1 MNGSSN
7 DSVDDKS
14 GIGETITTA
23 LRQPSFL
30 RVMLFLAAT
39 VVVFVGMRLA
49 APILDPILF
58 AVVLALLFSPI
69 YSWLIRHRIPTPL
82 ALVIMLVGLSVLFLG
97 LFLLLGVSIAR
108 FSGEIGSYT
117 SKLNDQLGNIQN
129 LTKSLGVTTADLH
142 KVLSPSALTGAIGTI
157 LSGVADFLSDLFLI
171 LVIVLFLLAEGPAMM
186 NRLRASTGPEHPQ
199 VARLT
204 VFGRNVVR
212 QLGLRA
218 IVNLVTAAG
227 VVLLLLV
234 LRVDFPLMWG
244 VLAFFLSFIPW
255 IGLPLAVAPAV
266 VLALA
271 EHGLTSAVLV
281 IVGVIVINVLAENAL
296 SPMLMGRG
304 LSISPTILFIG
315 FIFWAWLLG
324 GPGAFLAAPLT
335 IFLILMLDTFPETR
349 WLASVMGIGG
359 SEPDEPAPEEEVV
372 EPAEHPAQVP
382 SRAV

>member
-1 MNGSSN
+1 MNEASSN
-7 DSVDDKS
+7 SIDGRP

-23 LRQPSFL
+23 LRQPSL
-30 RVMLFLAAT
+30 SRVMLLLAAT

-69 YSWLIRHRIPTPL
+69 YGWLIRHRIPTPL

-108 FSGEIGSYT
+108 FSGDIGSYT
-117 SKLNDQLGNIQN
+117 SKLSGQLDEIQN
-129 LTKSLGVTTADLH
+129 LTKSLGVTSADLH
-142 KVLSPSALTGAIGTI
+142 KALSPSALTGAIGTI
-157 LSGVADFLSDLFLI
+157 LSGVADFLSNLFLI

-199 VARLT
+199 VARLA

-227 VVLLLLV
+227 VVVLLLV

-244 VLAFFLSFIPW
+244 ILAFFLSFIPW

-335 IFLILMLDTFPETR
+335 IFLVLMLDTFPETR
-349 WLASVMGIGG
+349 WLASVMGMGG
-359 SEPDEPAPEEEVV
+359 PDPDVPVPEEQAV
-372 EPAEHPAQVP
+372 EPTERRSVSPE
-382 SRAV
+382 

>member
-23 LRQPSFL
+23 LRQPSML
-30 RVMLFLAAT
+30 RVMVALAAT
-39 VVVFVGMRLA
+39 VVVFVGIRLA
-49 APILDPILF
+49 APIFNPILF
-58 AVVLALLFSPI
+58 ALVLALLFSPI
-69 YSWLIRHRIPTPL
+69 YAWLIRHRIPTPL

-117 SKLNDQLGNIQN
+117 SKLSGQLDEIQN
-129 LTKSLGVTTADLH
+129 LTKSLGVTSADLH
-142 KVLSPSALTGAIGTI
+142 KALSPSALTGAIGTI
-157 LSGVADFLSDLFLI
+157 LSGVADFLSNLFLI

-199 VARLT
+199 VARLA

-227 VVLLLLV
+227 VVVLLLV

-244 VLAFFLSFIPW
+244 ILAFFLSFIPW

-335 IFLILMLDTFPETR
+335 IFLVLMLDTFPETR
-349 WLASVMGIGG
+349 WLASVMGMGG
-359 SEPDEPAPEEEVV
+359 PDPDVPVPEEQAV
-372 EPAEHPAQVP
+372 EPTERRSVSPE
-382 SRAV
+382 

>member
-1 MNGSSN
+1 MNEASSN
-7 DSVDDKS
+7 PEDDKS
-14 GIGETITTA
+14 GIGETITAA
-23 LRQPSFL
+23 LRRPSFL
-30 RVMLFLAAT
+30 RVMLLLAAL

-69 YSWLIRHRIPTPL
+69 YAWLRRRRVPTPL
-82 ALVIMLVGLSVLFLG
+82 ALLIMLVGLTVLFLAIAG
-97 LFLLLGVSIAR
+97 IVGVSIAR
-108 FSGEIGSYT
+108 FSGDIGSYT
-117 SKLNDQLGNIQN
+117 SKLNDQLDNIQS
-129 LTKSLGVTTADLH
+129 LTKSLGVSKADLH
-142 KVLSPSALTGAIGTI
+142 KALSPSALTGAIGAV
-157 LSGVADFLSDLFLI
+157 LSGVADFLSNLFLI
-171 LVIVLFLLAEGPAMM
+171 LIIVLFLLAEGPAMM
-186 NRLRASTGPEHPQ
+186 NRLRASTGEDHPQ

-204 VFGRNVVR
+204 LFGRSVIR

-218 IVNLVTAAG
+218 IVNLFTAAG
-227 VVLLLLV
+227 VTVLLLV

-244 VLAFFLSFIPW
+244 ILAFFLSFIPW

-271 EHGLTSAVLV
+271 EHGVTNAVLV

-304 LSISPTILFIG
+304 LSISPTVLFIG

-335 IFLILMLDTFPETR
+335 IFLILMLGTFPETR
-349 WLASVMGIGG
+349 WLASVMGMG
-359 SEPDEPAPEEEVV
+359 APEPEAPDPEEPEVG
-372 EPAEHPAQVP
+372 PAERP
-382 SRAV
+382 SVSP

>member
-1 MNGSSN
+1 MNE
-7 DSVDDKS
+7 SVNNPASDGA

-49 APILDPILF
+49 APILDPLLF

-69 YSWLIRHRIPTPL
+69 YGWLIRHRIPTPL

-117 SKLNDQLGNIQN
+117 SKLSGQLDEIQN

-142 KVLSPSALTGAIGTI
+142 KALSPSALTGAIGTI
-157 LSGVADFLSDLFLI
+157 LSGVADFLSNLFLI

-199 VARLT
+199 VARLA

-227 VVLLLLV
+227 VVVLLLV

-244 VLAFFLSFIPW
+244 ILAFFLSFIPW

-335 IFLILMLDTFPETR
+335 IFLVLMLDTFPETR
-349 WLASVMGIGG
+349 WLASVMGMGG
-359 SEPDEPAPEEEVV
+359 PDPDVPVPEEQAV
-372 EPAEHPAQVP
+372 EPTERRSVSPE
-382 SRAV
+382 

>member
-1 MNGSSN
+1 MNE
-7 DSVDDKS
+7 SVNNPASDGT
-14 GIGETITTA
+14 GIGDTITAA
-23 LRQPSFL
+23 LRRPSFL
-30 RVMLFLAAT
+30 RVMLLLAAT
-39 VVVFVGMRLA
+39 VVVFTGMRLA

-69 YSWLIRHRIPTPL
+69 YAWLRRRNIPTPL
-82 ALVIMLVGLSVLFLG
+82 ALVIMLVGLTLLFAAIG
-97 LFLLLGVSIAR
+97 GILGVSIAR
-108 FSGEIGSYT
+108 FSGEIGSYA
-117 SKLNDQLGNIQN
+117 SKLNDQLGSIQD
-129 LTKSLGVTTADLH
+129 LTKGLGVTKADLH
-142 KVLSPSALTGAIGTI
+142 KALSPNALTGAIGAV
-157 LSGVADFLSDLFLI
+157 LAGVADFLSDLFLI

-186 NRLRASTGPEHPQ
+186 NRLRASTGAEHPQ

-204 VFGRNVVR
+204 VFGHSVVR

-218 IVNLVTAAG
+218 IVNLATAAG
-227 VVLLLLV
+227 VTVLLLV

-244 VLAFFLSFIPW
+244 ILAFFLSFIPW

-271 EHGLTSAVLV
+271 EHGLTSAILV

-304 LSISPTILFIG
+304 LSISPTVLFIG

-335 IFLILMLDTFPETR
+335 IFLILMLETFPETR
-349 WLASVMGIGG
+349 WLANVMGMGAP
-359 SEPDEPAPEEEVV
+359 EPEDPAPEEPKI
-372 EPAEHPAQVP
+372 EPTERP
-382 SRAV
+382 SVSPE

>member
-1 MNGSSN
+1 MNEASSN
-7 DSVDDKS
+7 SIDGRP

-23 LRQPSFL
+23 LRQPSL
-30 RVMLFLAAT
+30 SRVMLLLAAT

-69 YSWLIRHRIPTPL
+69 YGWLIRHRIPTPL

-108 FSGEIGSYT
+108 FSGDIGSYT
-117 SKLNDQLGNIQN
+117 SKLSGQLDEIQN

-157 LSGVADFLSDLFLI
+157 LSGVADFLSNLFLI

-199 VARLT
+199 VARLA

-227 VVLLLLV
+227 VVVLLLV

-244 VLAFFLSFIPW
+244 ILAFFLSFIPW

-335 IFLILMLDTFPETR
+335 IFLVLMLDTFPETR
-349 WLASVMGIGG
+349 WLASVMGMGG
-359 SEPDEPAPEEEVV
+359 PDPDVPVPEEQAV
-372 EPAEHPAQVP
+372 EPTERRSVSPE
-382 SRAV
+382 

>member
-1 MNGSSN
+1 MNESSN

-23 LRQPSFL
+23 LRQPSIL
-30 RVMLFLAAT
+30 RVMLALAAT

-49 APILDPILF
+49 APILNPILF

-69 YSWLIRHRIPTPL
+69 YAWLIRHRIPTPL
-82 ALVIMLVGLSVLFLG
+82 ALVIMLVGLTVLFLG
-97 LFLLLGVSIAR
+97 IFFIIGVSIAR
-108 FSGEIGSYT
+108 FSGEIASYT
-117 SKLNDQLGNIQN
+117 SKLNGQVDEIQN
-129 LTKSLGVTTADLH
+129 LTKSLGLSTADLH
-142 KVLSPSALTGAIGTI
+142 KALSPSALAGAIGTI
-157 LSGVADFLSDLFLI
+157 LSGVADFLSNLFLI

-199 VARLT
+199 VARLA
-204 VFGRNVVR
+204 VFGRSVVR

-218 IVNLVTAAG
+218 IVNLFTAAG
-227 VVLLLLV
+227 VVVLLLV

-244 VLAFFLSFIPW
+244 ILAFFLSFIPW

-271 EHGLTSAVLV
+271 EHGLTSALLV

-315 FIFWAWLLG
+315 FLFWAWLLG

-335 IFLILMLDTFPETR
+335 IFLVLMLDTFPETR
-349 WLASVMGIGG
+349 WLASVMGMGG
-359 SEPDEPAPEEEVV
+359 PDPDVPVPEEQAV
-372 EPAEHPAQVP
+372 EPTERP
-382 SRAV
+382 SVSPE

>member
-1 MNGSSN
+1 MSETSGNP
-7 DSVDDKS
+7 VDDKS

-30 RVMLFLAAT
+30 RVVLLLAAL

-49 APILDPILF
+49 APILNPILF

-69 YSWLIRHRIPTPL
+69 YAWVRRRGVPTPL
-82 ALVIMLVGLSVLFLG
+82 ALVIMLVGLTLLFAAIAG
-97 LFLLLGVSIAR
+97 IMGVSVAR

-117 SKLNDQLGNIQN
+117 SKLNSQLDSIQN
-129 LTKSLGVTTADLH
+129 LTEGLGVSKADLH
-142 KVLSPSALTGAIGTI
+142 KALSPSALTGAIGAI
-157 LSGVADFLSDLFLI
+157 LSGVADFLSNLFLI
-171 LVIVLFLLAEGPAMM
+171 LIIVLFLLAEGPAMM
-186 NRLRASTGPEHPQ
+186 NRLRASTTTDHPQ
-199 VARLT
+199 VERLA
-204 VFGRNVVR
+204 VFGHSVIR

-218 IVNLVTAAG
+218 IVNLATAAG
-227 VVLLLLV
+227 VTILLLV

-271 EHGLTSAVLV
+271 EHGLTSALLV
-281 IVGVIVINVLAENAL
+281 IAGVIVINILAENAL

-304 LSISPTILFIG
+304 LSISPTVLFLG

-335 IFLILMLDTFPETR
+335 IFLILMLETFPETR
-349 WLASVMGIGG
+349 WLANVMGMAAP
-359 SEPDEPAPEEEVV
+359 EPDAPDPEEPAVGPTGR
-372 EPAEHPAQVP
+372 P
-382 SRAV
+382 SVSP

>member
-23 LRQPSFL
+23 LRQPSML
-30 RVMLFLAAT
+30 RVMLALAAT

-49 APILDPILF
+49 APIFNPILF

-69 YSWLIRHRIPTPL
+69 YAWLIRHRIPTPL

-97 LFLLLGVSIAR
+97 LSLLLGVSIAR

-117 SKLNDQLGNIQN
+117 SKLSGQLDEIQN

-142 KVLSPSALTGAIGTI
+142 KALSPSALTGAIGTI

-199 VARLT
+199 VARLA

-227 VVLLLLV
+227 VVVLLLV

-244 VLAFFLSFIPW
+244 ILAFFLSFIPW

-315 FIFWAWLLG
+315 FLFWAWLLG

-335 IFLILMLDTFPETR
+335 IFLVLMLDTFPETR
-349 WLASVMGIGG
+349 WLASVMGMGG
-359 SEPDEPAPEEEVV
+359 PDPDVPVPEEQAV
-372 EPAEHPAQVP
+372 EPTERRSVSPE
-382 SRAV
+382 

>member
-23 LRQPSFL
+23 LRQPSML
-30 RVMLFLAAT
+30 RVMVALAAT
-39 VVVFVGMRLA
+39 VVVFVGIRLA
-49 APILDPILF
+49 APIFNPILF
-58 AVVLALLFSPI
+58 ALVLALLFSPI
-69 YSWLIRHRIPTPL
+69 YAWLIRHRIPTPL

-97 LFLLLGVSIAR
+97 LFFLLGVSIAR

-117 SKLNDQLGNIQN
+117 SKLSGQLDEIQN

-157 LSGVADFLSDLFLI
+157 LSGVADFLSNLFLI

-199 VARLT
+199 VARLA

-227 VVLLLLV
+227 VVVLLLV

-244 VLAFFLSFIPW
+244 ILAFFLSFIPW

-335 IFLILMLDTFPETR
+335 IFLVLMLDTFPETR
-349 WLASVMGIGG
+349 WLASVMGMGG
-359 SEPDEPAPEEEVV
+359 PDPDVPVPEEQAV
-372 EPAEHPAQVP
+372 EPTERRSVSPE
-382 SRAV
+382 